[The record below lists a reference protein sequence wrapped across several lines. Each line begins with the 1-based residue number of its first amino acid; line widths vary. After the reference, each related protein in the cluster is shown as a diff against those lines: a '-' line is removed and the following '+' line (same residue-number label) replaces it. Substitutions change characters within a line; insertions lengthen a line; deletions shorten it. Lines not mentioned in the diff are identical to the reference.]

1 MRKKLLVGNWKMNKT
16 MAEAKSFA
24 LAALPLVSYAESKN
38 IDIGV
43 CPTYLSL
50 DIVKKTN
57 PKLIIGAQN
66 VDYHTHGAYTGEIA
80 INMLQEIDIDWA
92 LVGHSERR
100 SYYGETNASCNL
112 KVKALLASAITPLY
126 CVGETLAEFEGGLT
140 KSVVERQVREGL
152 KDLTKEDAKK
162 IVLAYEPVWS
172 IGTGKNA
179 SQAIAEEVCHF
190 IRTILDDL
198 FAEVSEEIRI
208 LYGGSVKP
216 DNVRTYLS
224 SPNIDGALVG
234 GASLQVDS
242 FRALIENIAE

>member
-24 LAALPLVSYAESKN
+24 LAALPLVDFAQAKN

-43 CPTYLSL
+43 CPPYLAL
-50 DIVKKTN
+50 ETVKKAN
-57 PKLIIGAQN
+57 PKLIIGSQN
-66 VDYHTHGAYTGEIA
+66 VDYHTHGAFTGEIA
-80 INMLQEIDIDWA
+80 INMLQEIGIDWA

-100 SYYGETNASCNL
+100 SYYGETSPSCNL
-112 KVKALLASAITPLY
+112 KIKALLEANMTPLY
-126 CVGETLAEFEGGLT
+126 CVGETLREFEGGLT
-140 KSVVERQVREGL
+140 KQVVEQQVREGL
-152 KDLTKEDAKK
+152 QDLTRADAKK

-190 IRTILDDL
+190 IRTVLYDL
-198 FAEVSEEIRI
+198 FGEVSEEIRI

-216 DNVRTYLS
+216 ENVQTYLS

-242 FRALIENIAE
+242 FKALIENIVG

>member
-1 MRKKLLVGNWKMNKT
+1 MNQCGQ
-16 MAEAKSFA
+16 
-24 LAALPLVSYAESKN
+24 LAPA
-38 IDIGV
+38 
-43 CPTYLSL
+43 
-50 DIVKKTN
+50 
-57 PKLIIGAQN
+57 
-66 VDYHTHGAYTGEIA
+66 
-80 INMLQEIDIDWA
+80 
-92 LVGHSERR
+92 
-100 SYYGETNASCNL
+100 
-112 KVKALLASAITPLY
+112 
-126 CVGETLAEFEGGLT
+126 
-140 KSVVERQVREGL
+140 
-152 KDLTKEDAKK
+152 
-162 IVLAYEPVWS
+162 
-172 IGTGKNA
+172 NA